1 MKVDER
7 LNMGQQGAP
16 AAQTAKGIL
25 GCIKRSVTSKST
37 EAILPLHSALMKPHL
52 EYCIH
57 LQGPQYKDIEL
68 LEMVQR
74 RATN

>member
-37 EAILPLHSALMKPHL
+37 EAIPPLHSALMKPHP
-52 EYCIH
+52 EHCIH
-57 LQGPQYKDIEL
+57 LQGPQYKDTEL

>member
-37 EAILPLHSALMKPHL
+37 EAILPLHSALTKPHL

-57 LQGPQYKDIEL
+57 LQGPQYKDTEL